1 MNPPPHQKGLTEELD
16 PLERYVPLIF
26 KLVVYGLLALLFY
39 QAESTFIQYHPGQYW
54 PGFLGVV
61 RSFIFLPLHEGGHFL
76 FMFFGRTLYI
86 LGGSFWQIMF
96 PFLWFYIALRQRSE
110 LAWFALFWVG
120 ENMMDVSLYIR
131 DAAYRALPL
140 LGGDSSGHDWFNLLS
155 SWHAVPMADD
165 IADIVYY
172 FGFII
177 GAGAIVTGCVMAFVT
192 FFKSYSKAPAV
203 LPSGSV
209 SRERLELEEKLNE
222 ALRTKKTEGNEPHQE
237 GV

>member
-1 MNPPPHQKGLTEELD
+1 MKPVTNQDSSAQALD
-16 PLERYVPLIF
+16 PLERYVPLLF
-26 KLVVYGLLALLFY
+26 KIAVYVLLTLVFY
-39 QAESTFIQYHPGQYW
+39 QAETTFIQYHPGQYW
-54 PGFLGVV
+54 PGFLAVL
-61 RSFIFLPLHEGGHFL
+61 RSLIFLPLHEGGHFL

-96 PFLWFYIALRQRSE
+96 PFLWFLIALRQRSE
-110 LAWFALFWVG
+110 VAPFALFWMG

-172 FGFII
+172 LGFII
-177 GAGAIVTGCVMAFVT
+177 SAGSIVAGFLLAFIR
-192 FFKSYSKAPAV
+192 FFKSASKVPV
-203 LPSGSV
+203 VVPSGSV
-209 SRERLELEEKLNE
+209 SREKLELEEKLNE
-222 ALRTKKTEGNEPHQE
+222 ALRTKKEEGNVANKQ
-237 GV
+237 GL